1 MKKIM
6 VLAGG
11 NDQCALIEE
20 LRRYLKGEV
29 EILLADM
36 SDKVKAVTYADKF
49 LQLSTMDRPAIL
61 KVAKEEK
68 IDYILTACGDQP
80 LSTMAYVSEQL
91 GIPTYLTE
99 QDVRDLTNKRF
110 MKDKMIENGIPTA
123 KYIYID
129 RKWNGDMPA
138 FEYPLVV
145 KPVDSN
151 GSKGV
156 KKVFTPDELEISLKE
171 AFSYS
176 ISGDVIIE
184 EFKSGEELSCD
195 FYVENGIAKTLSI
208 TASKKIKENE
218 KSFTIIQ
225 SYYPAPIKYSEEKV
239 LYIAQK
245 IVDAWGLKDTP
256 LLVQMIVNGDDYNV
270 LEFSARMGGGSKYHL
285 IQVLSG
291 VDIMKVYVEM
301 VMGGKPHVE
310 PTKQWNS
317 AIMSY
322 VYCKPGEYV
331 SLSGFEE
338 LKESGDIYSYFT
350 YRTAPS
356 TIVKSDTSSDR
367 VAGFLVVGDSEEEV
381 LQKLKY
387 ANEHLAV
394 IDSEGNDIMKH
405 DFFEMEN

>member
-1 MKKIM
+1 MNMKKIM

-20 LRRYLKGEV
+20 LRRYFNGEV
-29 EILLADM
+29 EIILADM
-36 SDKVKAVTYADKF
+36 SDKVKAIAYADKF
-49 LQLSTMDRPAIL
+49 IQVSTMDRPAVL

-80 LSTMAYVSEQL
+80 LSTMAYVSDQL
-91 GIPTYLTE
+91 GTPTYLTE
-99 QDVRDLTNKRF
+99 QEVRDLTNKRF
-110 MKDKMIENGIPTA
+110 MKDKMVENGIPTA
-123 KYIYID
+123 KHIYID
-129 RKWNGDMPA
+129 KTWNGEMPA

-156 KKVFTPDELEISLKE
+156 KKVFTPDELENSLKE

-225 SYYPAPIKYSEEKV
+225 SYYPVPVNYIEERV
-239 LYIAQK
+239 LEIAQK

-256 LLVQMIVNGDDYNV
+256 LLIQMIVNKDDYNV

-301 VMGGKPHVE
+301 VMGEKPHVE
-310 PTKQWNS
+310 PSKQWNN

-331 SLSGFEE
+331 SLKGFEE
-338 LKESGDIYSYFT
+338 LKENGDIHSYFT

-367 VAGFLVVGDSEEEV
+367 VAGFLVVANSEEEV
-381 LQKLKY
+381 LSKLQY

-394 IDSEGNDIMKH
+394 LDGNGNDIMRH
-405 DFFEMEN
+405 DLF